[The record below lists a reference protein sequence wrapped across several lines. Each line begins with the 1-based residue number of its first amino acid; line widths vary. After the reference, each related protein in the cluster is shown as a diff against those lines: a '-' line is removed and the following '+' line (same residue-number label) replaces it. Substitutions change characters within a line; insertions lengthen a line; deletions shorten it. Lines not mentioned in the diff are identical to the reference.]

1 MRPIAAALLMA
12 LTVYGTAGLK
22 PRGYVR
28 QANALQAALDDWRT
42 SVQAPGASLGVVTKD
57 GRVCGLAS
65 GLSDRERK
73 VAMTPDDLLMA
84 GSTGK
89 TFFAAVALQLIEAGR
104 LDLDAPISKYLGSKP
119 WFSRLPNA
127 KDITVRMLMTHTSGL
142 VRYEMNPKFT
152 ADLRANPDKAWT
164 PEEEL
169 SYLFDAPAPFAA
181 GQGWDYSDTN
191 YIVLGMI
198 MEGITGTR
206 LYDEVQK
213 RFLGPLKLTRVAPTT
228 SRRVPGLVPG
238 YAGPRDPL
246 GLPDEVMTNGV
257 FVFNPQFE
265 WTGGGYATSARDLAR
280 WGHALYAGQA
290 ISMKMR
296 DLMISSG
303 VPARLGPETRYG
315 LGVILRDTTPAGP
328 TVGHSGF
335 FPGYQTELVHFPKSG
350 VTLAVQINSSAP
362 RPQGTRAPLR
372 FLYDVALMMGELCH
386 GARGL
391 QTPGIRRV

>member
-1 MRPIAAALLMA
+1 
-12 LTVYGTAGLK
+12 
-22 PRGYVR
+22 
-28 QANALQAALDDWRT
+28 
-42 SVQAPGASLGVVTKD
+42 
-57 GRVCGLAS
+57 
-65 GLSDRERK
+65 
-73 VAMTPDDLLMA
+73 
-84 GSTGK
+84 
-89 TFFAAVALQLIEAGR
+89 
-104 LDLDAPISKYLGSKP
+104 
-119 WFSRLPNA
+119 
-127 KDITVRMLMTHTSGL
+127 MLMTHTSGL

-152 ADLRANPDKAWT
+152 ADLRANPDKAWM

-198 MEGITGTR
+198 VEGITGTR

-257 FVFNPQFE
+257 FVINPQFE

-280 WGHALYAGQA
+280 WGHALYAGNA
-290 ISMKMR
+290 ISPKMR
-296 DLMISSG
+296 DLMIASG
-303 VPARLGPETRYG
+303 VPARLGPETKYG

-328 TVGHSGF
+328 AWGHSGF

-372 FLYDVALMMGELCH
+372 FLYDVALAIEG
-386 GARGL
+386 GAGC
-391 QTPGIRRV
+391 